1 MKHQESKD
9 AQLVERYLL
18 GEMTEPERSTFEEQY
33 FSNPETA
40 ADLVSAVKFMENA
53 RKPLLALDSEALRAK
68 NTTPPKPVERWW
80 DRWLA
85 LAPKPALVAA
95 CACMAMALVWQ
106 NATPTG
112 AQPEVTGSYFVTA
125 TRATGNAPL
134 KIALRPSQPRLA
146 LLFNHTDTTISQFQ
160 FTLENAAGRAVQQFA
175 GDAPRD
181 TNDIQVMIPVAGLS
195 SGVYTLRVKNAATQ
209 ADVAALPFEL
219 VTP

>member
-18 GEMTEPERSTFEEQY
+18 GEMTEPERSAFEELY

-53 RKPLLALDSEALRAK
+53 RKPLLALEPEAVRVPSPA
-68 NTTPPKPVERWW
+68 PPKPPQNWW

-95 CACMAMALVWQ
+95 CACMAMVLVWQ
-106 NATPTG
+106 NVRPTG
-112 AQPEVTGSYFVTA
+112 PQPEVTGSYFVTA
-125 TRATGNAPL
+125 TRVAGNAPL
-134 KIALRPSQPRLA
+134 KIAVRPSQRRVA
-146 LLFNHTDTTISQFQ
+146 LLFNHTDATIAQFQ
-160 FTLENAAGRAVQQFA
+160 FTLENADGRAVQQFT
-175 GDAPRD
+175 GEAPQD
-181 TNDIQVMIPVAGLS
+181 TNDIQVMIPVDGLS
-195 SGVYTLRVKNAATQ
+195 NGVYTLRVRNAASQ

-219 VTP
+219 VTR